1 MLTGE
6 EKPLERETFDEVQ
19 KNWSNNKSYNK
30 TSKVRILGLTL
41 GEGRARKA
49 AEVMEERF

>member
-30 TSKVRILGLTL
+30 TSKSQNTWVDLG
-41 GEGRARKA
+41 GGQG
-49 AEVMEERF
+49 